1 MQFKLQSLESK
12 VQVFNTEPMVTDMKD
27 QTMHYRNKDETRFSI
42 DFEKT
47 DPNSCKENIK
57 NLNNVGKIVKKGQS
71 LSKTTKIVRTNS
83 KSKA

>member
-1 MQFKLQSLESK
+1 
-12 VQVFNTEPMVTDMKD
+12 
-27 QTMHYRNKDETRFSI
+27 MHYRNKDESRLSI

-47 DPNSCKENIK
+47 DPNNYKENIK

-83 KSKA
+83 KPKA

>member
-1 MQFKLQSLESK
+1 MIAD
-12 VQVFNTEPMVTDMKD
+12 TRD
-27 QTMHYRNKDETRFSI
+27 QTMHYRNKEDSRMSV

-47 DPNSCKENIK
+47 DPNNCKENQK

-71 LSKTTKIVRTNS
+71 LAKTTKIVRTNS